1 MGAQEN
7 KKTAQAAYA
16 AFSDGDA
23 ETAMANIDDSI
34 EWKARGN
41 NKLTGTYR
49 GKQAVGELWGKFM
62 STDFVTQP
70 HDFIA
75 EDDKVVVLTT
85 VHLGGEDHESCD
97 VMTYNPQGKLVG
109 FDTLAD
115 ATAANRVFVS

>member
-16 AFSDGDA
+16 AFSAGDA
-23 ETAMANIDDSI
+23 DAAMVNIDDSI
-34 EWKARGN
+34 VWNTRGDN
-41 NKLTGTYR
+41 TLTGTYQ
-49 GKQAVGELWGKFM
+49 GKKAVGELWGKFM
-62 STDFVTQP
+62 KTDFRTRP

-85 VHLGGEDHESCD
+85 VRLGGKDQESCD
-97 VMTYNPQGKLVG
+97 VMTYNAEGKLVG

-115 ATAANRVFVS
+115 ATTANRVFAS

>member
-16 AFSDGDA
+16 AFSAGDA
-23 ETAMANIDDSI
+23 DTAMATIDDSI

-41 NKLTGTYR
+41 NTLTGTYR
-49 GKQAVGELWGKFM
+49 GKKAVGELWGKFM
-62 STDFVTQP
+62 KTDFRTKP

-85 VHLGGEDHESCD
+85 VHLGDEDYESCD
-97 VMTYNPQGKLVG
+97 VMTYNHQGKLVG